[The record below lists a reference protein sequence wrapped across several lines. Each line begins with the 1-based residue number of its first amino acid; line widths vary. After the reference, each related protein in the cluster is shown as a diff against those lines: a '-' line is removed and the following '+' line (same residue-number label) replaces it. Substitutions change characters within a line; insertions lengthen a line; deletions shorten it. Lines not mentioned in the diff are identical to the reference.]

1 MLVYFVRYGPGQE
14 FNHIASGVALIN
26 WVKFLNVIRGLN
38 KEIASFVLMIEFILA
53 DLSSFMIVQ
62 MLMMVMFGHAF
73 YLELSEDESSPN
85 PFATKWDTIQTLIKT
100 LFGDFDSSIYTYN
113 YVKAIFFL
121 YMFLIIIIMLNVL
134 IAIVSDSYAKAME
147 QSNQIYCR
155 SRLQLIVEMKTIFV
169 GALGCVPNV
178 EGIGKFLGEERTP
191 LFIQEKINRNK
202 KGVEIE
208 LEIPPTSF
216 WDDKIEEIVTKVKK
230 MMELREEEKEKKNK
244 KKKKEEQEQ
253 EQEQEQEEQ
262 EGNDEALEQL
272 KEFVSKQSL
281 VNEELKKSN
290 ADLQKKVGQL
300 VNMIGDMAKGRRT
313 AG

>member
-14 FNHIASGVALIN
+14 FNHLASGVALIN

-73 YLELSEDESSPN
+73 YLELSEKKMGSQDDSSSN

-100 LFGDFDSSIYTYN
+100 LFGDFDSSVYTYN

-134 IAIVSDSYAKAME
+134 IAIVSDSYARAME

-155 SRLQLIVEMKTIFV
+155 SRLQLIVEMKTIFG

-178 EGIGKFLGEERTP
+178 EGIEKFLGKERTP

-216 WDDKIEEIVTKVKK
+216 WDDKIEEIVVKVKK
-230 MMELREEEKEKKNK
+230 MMEVREEEKK
-244 KKKKEEQEQ
+244 KK
-253 EQEQEQEEQ
+253 
-262 EGNDEALEQL
+262 GNDEALKEL

-290 ADLQKKVGQL
+290 ADLQEKVGLL
-300 VNMIGDMAKGRRT
+300 VTMIGDMTKGRRT